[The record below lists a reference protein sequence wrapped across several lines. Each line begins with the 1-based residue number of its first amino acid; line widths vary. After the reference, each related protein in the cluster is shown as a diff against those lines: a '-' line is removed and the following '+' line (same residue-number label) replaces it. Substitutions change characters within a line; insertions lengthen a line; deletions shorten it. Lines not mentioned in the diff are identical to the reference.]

1 MPPGENAAP
10 ADRHVPQ
17 HESDGSARGLP
28 PMVPMVRLD
37 PLAPPAPLTTGRRA
51 ELLAVADESELV
63 ALADRCLAA
72 APETRVVE
80 PPTVG
85 TIPLCVREPV
95 VGERFILA
103 DVLATQAEVE
113 HRGHRGWAMRLGEDP
128 AAALAA
134 AICDAEAASGAG
146 LAQEVDLLCRRTERD
161 RAAGAAR
168 EWAELARTEVRFEEL
183 T

>member
-10 ADRHVPQ
+10 ADRHLPQ
-17 HESDGSARGLP
+17 PEPDGDGRDPSRALAPLP
-28 PMVPMVRLD
+28 
-37 PLAPPAPLTTGRRA
+37 PLAPLPAGRRA
-51 ELLAVADESELV
+51 ELLAVAEESELV
-63 ALADRCLAA
+63 ALADRCLAT
-72 APETRVVE
+72 APETRVIE
-80 PPTVG
+80 APTVG

-113 HRGHRGWAMRLGEDP
+113 HRGQRGWAMRLGDE
-128 AAALAA
+128 AAATLAA

-146 LAQEVDLLCRRTERD
+146 LAREVDLLCLRTQRD
-161 RAAGAAR
+161 LADDAAG
-168 EWAELARTEVRFEEL
+168 EWAELARTEVHFEEL